1 MTKHILKIKD
11 SINTLTHE
19 KRQHQ
24 SMLKKLNV
32 KLEQLQETIEKTNCQ
47 VDDFK
52 LDKKRLKNYVHKL
65 QSKLRICKGK
75 DIIKLQ
81 TEYDIL
87 HGNFLD
93 LEREH
98 KEVEQLIEVINSD
111 DIVTFADGRFTN
123 EIRRTVMELVSLN
136 VSINKISD
144 VIKAVLGNMTKT
156 DVSYMRL
163 PSDGARKKMVE
174 EALILAQLQVAEAMK
189 ENNELFFGNCLHGDG
204 TSKYSRHYQN
214 FQITTKSGRTLSFG
228 LTEVADADAETVLN
242 TFTDSVKDI
251 CDAIDGDKEK
261 DFSLLVAS
269 IKNTMS
275 DLGPVNPLFNSKL
288 EIIRSEL
295 LPKVMSNWDEL
306 EDIQKGEI
314 IRMGNFFCK
323 LHLLCNFSTETDKL
337 LKEFEY
343 IILDKDYEKQFA
355 FNTKESSPTQLIRIA
370 CKAFH
375 PRGSDEC
382 GVASYFNAFLSKRD
396 QSNLF
401 ASFIGNRFNILYY
414 NASALYFLKDA
425 IKDFIEGWPEP
436 NKLIKS
442 VDELM
447 QNPFNMACVRALGI
461 VDKIVTGPFWRI
473 VEHVDSI
480 LKINPYLK
488 TLKLQL
494 DSLRQ
499 DANPVLHG
507 HLFFDENDDL
517 VKINRDNVYDELF
530 RNTQNEEFEVL
541 TCQALEQIFF
551 AMLTIVERQAK
562 DHLQGGIYDNPSD
575 EVIESAS
582 IVPAHNKASESDF
595 AILDLL
601 IRMKPSANVETLQTI
616 TMLHRNKTIGWLNMK
631 SEKERDDLL
640 NKSRKLSDE
649 MKIKYN
655 ERRESV
661 FKRKK

>member
-1 MTKHILKIKD
+1 M
-11 SINTLTHE
+11 
-19 KRQHQ
+19 
-24 SMLKKLNV
+24 KKLNV
-32 KLEQLQETIEKTNCQ
+32 KFEQLQETIEKTNCQ

-65 QSKLRICKGK
+65 QSKLRICKWK

-98 KEVEQLIEVINSD
+98 KEVEQLIEVINSE

-123 EIRRTVMELVSLN
+123 EIRRTVSLN

-163 PSDGARKKMVE
+163 PSDGGRKKMVE

-228 LTEVADADAETVLN
+228 LTEVAETVLN
-242 TFTDSVKDI
+242 TFTDSVRDI

-261 DFSLLVAS
+261 DFTLLVAS

-323 LHLLCNFSTETDKL
+323 LHLLCKFSTETDKL

-382 GVASYFNAFLSKRD
+382 GVASYFNVFLSKRD

-425 IKDFIEGWPEP
+425 INDFIEGWPEP

-473 VEHVDSI
+473 VEG
-480 LKINPYLK
+480 N
-488 TLKLQL
+488 
-494 DSLRQ
+494 
-499 DANPVLHG
+499 G
-507 HLFFDENDDL
+507 
-517 VKINRDNVYDELF
+517 
-530 RNTQNEEFEVL
+530 
-541 TCQALEQIFF
+541 
-551 AMLTIVERQAK
+551 
-562 DHLQGGIYDNPSD
+562 
-575 EVIESAS
+575 
-582 IVPAHNKASESDF
+582 
-595 AILDLL
+595 
-601 IRMKPSANVETLQTI
+601 
-616 TMLHRNKTIGWLNMK
+616 
-631 SEKERDDLL
+631 
-640 NKSRKLSDE
+640 
-649 MKIKYN
+649 
-655 ERRESV
+655 
-661 FKRKK
+661 